1 MSLSLCF
8 SITHFVAAK
17 NLGPQNGAG
26 ADTCVAFPGTSN
38 LRVERRSWGWEEVKD
53 RVSDKY
59 IMLMVLAVCV
69 AGVKDHLTS

>member
-1 MSLSLCF
+1 MSPSLCF
-8 SITHFVAAK
+8 CITHFVAAK

-38 LRVERRSWGWEEVKD
+38 LSREKELGVEEVKD

-59 IMLMVLAVCV
+59 IMLVVLAVCV